1 MLERP
6 TIEQTLVPVFLPLDA
21 RGVKKV
27 TVVFDR
33 NGARED
39 FSTSHTSSNKGAHG
53 KDIVR
58 SSRFLRL
65 LVVSGTN
72 ACGDR

>member
-6 TIEQTLVPVFLPLDA
+6 TIEQTLVPVFLPLDT

-33 NGARED
+33 NGLRED
-39 FSTSHTSSNKGAHG
+39 FSMDDVTY
-53 KDIVR
+53 I
-58 SSRFLRL
+58 LE
-65 LVVSGTN
+65 
-72 ACGDR
+72 

>member
-1 MLERP
+1 MTRLLEQRMGVV
-6 TIEQTLVPVFLPLDA
+6 TTLVVAGLVFLPLDA

-39 FSTSHTSSNKGAHG
+39 FSMDDVTY
-53 KDIVR
+53 I
-58 SSRFLRL
+58 LE
-65 LVVSGTN
+65 
-72 ACGDR
+72 

>member
-6 TIEQTLVPVFLPLDA
+6 TIEQTLVPVFLPLDT

-39 FSTSHTSSNKGAHG
+39 FSMDDVTY
-53 KDIVR
+53 I
-58 SSRFLRL
+58 LE
-65 LVVSGTN
+65 
-72 ACGDR
+72 